1 MPETPLISQ
10 EERLLARVLAE
21 PDRQLPPWE
30 NPRGDDRRSIQG
42 WRSQLPT
49 GYPLAGDARELVPGT
64 TSRTDWLPP
73 EVGRCGVSETMG
85 RLAAARNAIFLAAL

>member
-1 MPETPLISQ
+1 MHETPLISQ

-21 PDRQLPPWE
+21 PEPRLAPWE

-49 GYPLAGDARELVPGT
+49 GYPLAGDARELVPGA

-73 EVGRCGVSETMG
+73 RAGRCDASETMG
-85 RLAAARNAIFLAAL
+85 RLAAARNAICLAAL